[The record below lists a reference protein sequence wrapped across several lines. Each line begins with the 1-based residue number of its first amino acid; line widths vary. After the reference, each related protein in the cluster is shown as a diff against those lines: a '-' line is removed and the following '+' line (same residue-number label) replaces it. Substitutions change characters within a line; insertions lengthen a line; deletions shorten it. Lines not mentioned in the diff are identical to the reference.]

1 LLKALSGRVDSDESR
16 IKFREEVLP
25 VILANQLVEYYRLLD
40 SGEAMIAASC
50 RERLE
55 HAVQLVQ
62 KGIVAFKASLGSEFV
77 KSIIIFSKLFGGLEG
92 RGIKEITTL
101 IEDSIGSISSK
112 DLPAKL
118 AAIAGVSG
126 SQVIDG
132 RIKSVV
138 MESGKL
144 GEPLNWII
152 LSALYWLVITEE
164 YEQEHLIMVTV
175 LNSDPTAK
183 RRKVV
188 FLLDR
193 VNRHLY
199 SRQVYVAGNESYWL
213 GKNVDSLQIR
223 GNFRHNSTEVLKNT
237 VQLTPSD
244 DILAMMR

>member
-1 LLKALSGRVDSDESR
+1 MLSNEDRDRIKDRFKGFIRRYMRGLTEEEYLTRVPVESVLWHFTVITSSFLKIIIDNPKSDILEFGFIREEYKVLHSCLLKALSGRVDSDEAR
-16 IKFREEVLP
+16 TKFREEVLP

-62 KGIVAFKASLGSEFV
+62 KDIVAFKVSLGSEFI
-77 KSIIIFSKLFGGLEG
+77 KSTIIFSKLFGGLEG

-101 IEDSIGSISSK
+101 IEDSFGSISSK

-118 AAIAGVSG
+118 SAIAGVSG

-138 MESGKL
+138 MESVKL
-144 GEPLNWII
+144 GKPLNWIV

-164 YEQEHLIMVTV
+164 
-175 LNSDPTAK
+175 
-183 RRKVV
+183 
-188 FLLDR
+188 
-193 VNRHLY
+193 
-199 SRQVYVAGNESYWL
+199 
-213 GKNVDSLQIR
+213 
-223 GNFRHNSTEVLKNT
+223 
-237 VQLTPSD
+237 
-244 DILAMMR
+244 